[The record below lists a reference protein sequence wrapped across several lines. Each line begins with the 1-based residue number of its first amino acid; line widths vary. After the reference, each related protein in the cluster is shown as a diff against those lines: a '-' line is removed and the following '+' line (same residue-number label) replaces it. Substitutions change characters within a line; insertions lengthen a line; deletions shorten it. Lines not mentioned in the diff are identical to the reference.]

1 MTAATATSSS
11 EPTVIVE
18 AQGPLGRIRLNR
30 PKALNSLTLEMGRQI
45 AQALDQ
51 FEGDSRIVAV
61 LLTGEG
67 DRGLCAG
74 GDIRAIYE
82 SGRGDGRLALAF
94 WREEYI
100 LNSRIAHFPKP
111 YIAVMDGL
119 TLGGGV
125 GLSAHGSIRIVTE
138 RTRLAM
144 PETSIGYFPDVGMT
158 WLLSHAP
165 GESGT
170 YLGLTGEPIGAADAI
185 FSGLAD
191 LCVPS
196 ADIAALISALGTAPA
211 DASRS
216 SIEAIVGR
224 FATTPEPGPLQTH
237 RNEID
242 WILAADDIETIFL
255 RLRNADAE
263 FLASVE
269 ASLRAKSPLSL
280 KLTLRLL
287 RLGRAS
293 QNLEVCL
300 DREFAADHRILLS
313 PDFYEGIRAAV
324 IDKDRRPRWSARQPS
339 DVPDEAIER
348 YLAPIRDPIFGPQA
362 SITRGIA

>member
-1 MTAATATSSS
+1 MVGATTISFL
-11 EPTVIVE
+11 EPTVIVQT
-18 AQGPLGRIRLNR
+18 QGSLGRIRLNR
-30 PKALNSLTLEMGRQI
+30 PKALNSLTLQMVRQI
-45 AQALDQ
+45 AEALDR
-51 FEGDSRIVAV
+51 FEKDAQIAAV

-82 SGRGDGRLALAF
+82 SGCGDGTLALTF

-100 LNSRIAHFPKP
+100 LNSRIARFPKP

-119 TLGGGV
+119 TMGGGV

-144 PETSIGYFPDVGMT
+144 PETGIGYFPDVGAT
-158 WLLSHAP
+158 WILSHAP

-191 LCVPS
+191 VCVPS
-196 ADIAALISALGTAPA
+196 ANIAALISTLAAAPPET
-211 DASRS
+211 SSS
-216 SIEAIVGR
+216 SIQAIVDGC
-224 FATTPEPGPLQTH
+224 ATTPPPGMLQAN
-237 RNEID
+237 RDAID
-242 WILAADDIETIFL
+242 WILAADDLETIFY
-255 RLRNADAE
+255 RLREANTG
-263 FLASVE
+263 FLAGM
-269 ASLRAKSPLSL
+269 ATSLRAKSPLSL

-287 RLGRAS
+287 RLGRLS
-293 QNLEVCL
+293 LTLEVCL

-324 IDKDRRPRWSARQPS
+324 IDKDRQPRWSACQPS
-339 DVPDEAIER
+339 DVTDEVVDR
-348 YLAPIRDPIFGPQA
+348 YLTPLRNPIFIPET
-362 SITRGIA
+362 SSTRGMA

>member
-1 MTAATATSSS
+1 MSSS
-11 EPTVIVE
+11 EPTVIVQTE
-18 AQGPLGRIRLNR
+18 GTLGRIRLNR
-30 PKALNSLTLEMGRQI
+30 PKALNSLTLEMVRKI
-45 AQALDQ
+45 ADALDH
-51 FEGDSRIVAV
+51 FETDACIAAV

-82 SGRGDGRLALAF
+82 SGRGDGSLALAF
-94 WREEYI
+94 WREQYI
-100 LNSRIAHFPKP
+100 LDSRIAHFGKP

-119 TLGGGV
+119 TMGGGV
-125 GLSAHGSIRIVTE
+125 GLSAHGSIRLVTE
-138 RTRLAM
+138 RTHLAM
-144 PETSIGYFPDVGMT
+144 PETGIGYFPDVGGT

-170 YLGLTGEPIGAADAI
+170 YLGLTGEPVGAADAI

-196 ADIAALISALGTAPA
+196 ANIAALIAALATSPSEAN
-211 DASRS
+211 SS
-216 SIEAIVGR
+216 SIKAIVDR
-224 FATTPEPGPLQTH
+224 FATTPAPGPLQTH

-242 WILAADDIETIFL
+242 TILAADDVETIFL
-255 RLRNADAE
+255 RLRDANTQ
-263 FLASVE
+263 FLASIE

-287 RLGRAS
+287 RLGRTS

-300 DREFAADHRILLS
+300 DREFAADHKILLS
-313 PDFYEGIRAAV
+313 HDFYEGIRAAV
-324 IDKDRRPRWSARQPS
+324 IDKDRQPRWCAHQPS
-339 DVPDEAIER
+339 DVPDEMIDA
-348 YLAPIRDPIFGPQA
+348 YLTPIQDPIFGPQ
-362 SITRGIA
+362 SSTKGDIA

>member
-1 MTAATATSSS
+1 MSSS
-11 EPTVIVE
+11 EPTTIVQAE
-18 AQGPLGRIRLNR
+18 GTLGRIRLNR
-30 PKALNSLTLEMGRQI
+30 PKALNSLTLEMVRQI
-45 AQALDQ
+45 TEALDH
-51 FEGDSRIVAV
+51 FEKDARIAAV
-61 LLTGEG
+61 LVTGEG

-74 GDIRAIYE
+74 GDVRAIYE
-82 SGRGDGRLALAF
+82 SGRGDGSLALAF

-100 LNSRIAHFPKP
+100 LNSRIAHFGKP

-119 TLGGGV
+119 TMGGGV
-125 GLSAHGSIRIVTE
+125 GLSAHGSIRLVTE

-144 PETSIGYFPDVGMT
+144 PETGIGYFPDVGAT
-158 WLLSHAP
+158 WLLSRGP

-196 ADIAALISALGTAPA
+196 ANVAALISALATSPA
-211 DASRS
+211 KANLS
-216 SIEAIVGR
+216 SIKLIVDR
-224 FATTPEPGPLQTH
+224 FATTPAPGPLQTH
-237 RNEID
+237 RDEID
-242 WILAADDIETIFL
+242 TVLAADDVETIFL
-255 RLRNADAE
+255 RLREADTQ
-263 FLASVE
+263 FLASLE

-287 RLGRAS
+287 RLGRTS

-300 DREFAADHRILLS
+300 DREFAADHKILLS

-324 IDKDRRPRWSARQPS
+324 IDKDRQPQWSAHQPG
-339 DVPDEAIER
+339 DVPDEMIDT
-348 YLAPIRDPIFGPQA
+348 YLAPIRDPIFAPQS
-362 SITRGIA
+362 SIKRGIA